1 MPGAPKE
8 VHGLLLAAE
17 LALAEAQKKFPAPLV
32 GSSEYSASTELA
44 NALYA
49 IEMVKYFV
57 RVMEVEAK
65 TSTKI

>member
-1 MPGAPKE
+1 MSEVPKE

-17 LALAEAQKKFPAPLV
+17 LALKEVQKKLPSTFV
-32 GSSEYSASTELA
+32 GSPDYSARTELA

-49 IEMVKYFV
+49 MEMVKYHV
-57 RVMEVEAK
+57 RVMESETK